1 MKQRHHFFNMYLTT
15 TISVALVL
23 LLIGLETVF
32 ILSTRSLIEQMKE
45 SVTLT
50 IILQEDT
57 DSTQLKR
64 LDNYLNIAPFIS
76 EYAYVSKE
84 NALQDHITNL
94 GEDPSKFL
102 GFNPLL
108 SSYEVHLKANYTQ
121 ADSITAITNKLSV
134 FPYIHEIIYPED
146 VVLLLDGKINTFS
159 IILLAVA
166 LILLTVAI
174 ALIINTIRLYV
185 YSKRFLINTMKLVG
199 ATPFVIKAPIIRRNI
214 LMGLLAGVIAL
225 VLLAGA
231 LYYCQVHLG
240 IIPLQ
245 LTITNISIVC
255 VVVLLTGILIT
266 GFAALI
272 ATNKYIR
279 MHTDDLYYV

>member
-23 LLIGLETVF
+23 LLIGLETVL
-32 ILSTRSLIEQMKE
+32 IMSTRNLIEQVKE
-45 SVTLT
+45 NVTLT
-50 IILQEDT
+50 IILQDDA
-57 DSTQLKR
+57 DSIQKAR
-64 LDNYLNIAPFIS
+64 LDNYLQIAPFINQY
-76 EYAYVSKE
+76 EYISKDD
-84 NALQDHITNL
+84 ALQEHITHL

-108 SSYEVHLKANYTQ
+108 PSYEIHLESEYTQ
-121 ADSITAITNKLSV
+121 ADSISAITNKLSV
-134 FPYIHEIIYPED
+134 FPFIHEIVYPEN
-146 VVLLLDGKINTFS
+146 VVSLLDGQINTFS

-166 LILLTVAI
+166 LVLLIVAI
-174 ALIINTIRLYV
+174 VLIVNTIRLYV

-214 LMGLLAGVIAL
+214 LMGLIAGLIAL
-225 VLLAGA
+225 ILLAGS
-231 LYYCQVHLG
+231 LYYCQAQLG
-240 IIPLQ
+240 IILLPLT
-245 LTITNISIVC
+245 LVNISIVC
-255 VVVLLTGILIT
+255 GVVLVTGLLIT

>member
-32 ILSTRSLIEQMKE
+32 ILSTRSLIEQIKE
-45 SVTLT
+45 NVTLT
-50 IILQEDT
+50 IILQENT

-64 LDNYLNIAPFIS
+64 FDNFLNIAPFIS
-76 EYAYVSKE
+76 EYTYISKE
-84 NALQDHITNL
+84 EALQDHITNL

-108 SSYEVHLKANYTQ
+108 PSYEVNLEAKYTQ
-121 ADSITAITNKLSV
+121 ADSIASIQNKLTV
-134 FPYIHEIIYPED
+134 FPCVREIIYPEE
-146 VVLLLDGKINTFS
+146 VVSLLDGKVNTFS

-166 LILLTVAI
+166 LILLVVAI
-174 ALIINTIRLYV
+174 ALIVNTIRLHV

-214 LMGLLAGVIAL
+214 LMGLIAGVIAL
-225 VLLAGA
+225 ILLAGA
-231 LYYCQVHLG
+231 LYYSQFQLG
-240 IIPLQ
+240 IMPIQ
-245 LTITNISIVC
+245 LTFTNIGIVC
-255 VVVLLTGILIT
+255 GVVLITGILIT

-279 MHTDDLYYV
+279 MQTDDLYYV